1 MIPGTH
7 RYLAVTRYYRTEEQ
21 KGGEYTTRQSTM
33 GISSSRSIV
42 AIGLLIIFKVGSG
55 WAPLKTNT
63 RHHRCLSRSRNKDY
77 LTRSKLSQKF
87 RDGNVELDPE
97 FEKTK
102 DEQFRER
109 NKRWLVLV
117 DDEESIRMAVGDYLY
132 DQGYKVTACADANAL
147 VEVVSTPP
155 EEHKLPM
162 IPDVIIS
169 DIRMPGRDGL
179 ELLQYVRGN
188 KRLERVPVVL
198 LTAKAFTADR
208 IEGYNAGAD
217 VYLTKPFDPEEL
229 LAIVDNLIIRR
240 QQMTG
245 IEGRLTDLQEEM
257 ANIKQ
262 ILKINGA
269 NVVQKTNVYLTL
281 NEREVLEL
289 VCDGKMNSEIAQTR
303 RVTPE
308 RIAGILQQMYFKT
321 ETRTRTE
328 LVRWAL
334 KTGYVSKRQ

>member
-1 MIPGTH
+1 M
-7 RYLAVTRYYRTEEQ
+7 
-21 KGGEYTTRQSTM
+21 
-33 GISSSRSIV
+33 
-42 AIGLLIIFKVGSG
+42 
-55 WAPLKTNT
+55 
-63 RHHRCLSRSRNKDY
+63 
-77 LTRSKLSQKF
+77 TRSKLSQKF

-308 RIAGILQQMYFKT
+308 RIAAILQQMYFKT

>member
-1 MIPGTH
+1 
-7 RYLAVTRYYRTEEQ
+7 
-21 KGGEYTTRQSTM
+21 M
-33 GISSSRSIV
+33 GISRSRSTA
-42 AIGLLIIFKVGSG
+42 AIGILIISNVGSG

-63 RHHRCLSRSRNKDY
+63 RHWRCLRRSSNNEY
-77 LTRSKLSQKF
+77 LTLFSQKSH
-87 RDGNVELDPE
+87 DELDPE

-102 DEQFRER
+102 DERFRER

-117 DDEESIRMAVGDYLY
+117 DDEESIRMAVGDFLY

-155 EEHKLPM
+155 QEHKLPM
-162 IPDVIIS
+162 VPDVIIS

-198 LTAKAFTADR
+198 LTAKAFTSDR

-229 LAIVDNLIIRR
+229 LAIVDNLITRR

-245 IEGRLTDLQEEM
+245 SKGRLAELQEEL

-269 NVVQKTNVYLTL
+269 NLVQRTNVYLTL
-281 NEREVLEL
+281 NEREVLQL

-303 RVTPE
+303 EVTPE
-308 RIAGILQQMYFKT
+308 RIAGILQQLYFKT